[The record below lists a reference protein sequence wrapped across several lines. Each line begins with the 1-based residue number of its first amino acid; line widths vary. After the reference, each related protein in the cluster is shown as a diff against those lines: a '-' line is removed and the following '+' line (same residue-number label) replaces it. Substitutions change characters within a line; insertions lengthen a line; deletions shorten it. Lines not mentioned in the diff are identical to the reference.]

1 MPQRMTVCVL
11 MFNLEMTYVTLLV
24 PKEQHVSVLLL
35 NLMIRQI
42 VEPEIYV
49 KKQTFAIVPDS

>member
-49 KKQTFAIVPDS
+49 KKQTFVIVPDS

>member
-1 MPQRMTVCVL
+1 MPQRLIVYVL
-11 MFNLEMTYVTLLV
+11 MYNLEMTCVTPPV
-24 PKEQHVSVLLL
+24 PIEQLASVLLL

-49 KKQTFAIVPDS
+49 KILTFATVPDS